1 MVKNGVILCPVDF
14 FPVSQH
20 AARYAIRL
28 AKRDNAK
35 LILLHVIEPIGPR
48 LPGVRDG
55 GLVTRAIKKTATERL
70 QELMNQ
76 SKAVQ
81 VPVTALVRVGDVV
94 SVIRSIVAKNHVDL
108 VVMGTHGR
116 SRIARLLMGSTTL
129 RVLRELRVPVLTIHN
144 VNVNPARRIRHILV
158 ITDLLRGSAEAVAHA
173 AGIATEYGAGL
184 TLLHVFHDVQD
195 AISGVYRLPLIKG
208 IRSQLKEMIP
218 PEARNTCSI
227 NVRIL
232 RGRPRR
238 RVLPWIER
246 EKVDLVVMNIHEKTL
261 MDWLMFGSFA
271 GQIIS
276 ESPVPVM
283 SIPAATASRV
293 RRQRLKKAA

>member
-35 LILLHVIEPIGPR
+35 LILLHVIEPIGPWV
-48 LPGVRDG
+48 PGARDG
-55 GLVTRAIKKTATERL
+55 DLITRAIKKTASERL
-70 QELMNQ
+70 LDIANQ
-76 SKAVQ
+76 AKAAQ
-81 VPVTALVRVGDVV
+81 VPVTALVRIGEVV
-94 SVIRSIVAKNHVDL
+94 TVIRSVVAKTHANL
-108 VVMGTHGR
+108 VVVGTHGR
-116 SRIARLLMGSTTL
+116 NRVARLLLGSTALHLL
-129 RVLRELRVPVLTIHN
+129 RQLRVPVLTIHD
-144 VNVNPARRIRHILV
+144 VNVNPARQIRHILL
-158 ITDLLRGSAEAVAHA
+158 ITDLLHGTTEAVARA
-173 AGIATEYGAGL
+173 AALATEYGARL

-195 AISGVYRLPLIKG
+195 AISGVYRLPLIQG
-208 IRSQLKEMIP
+208 IRRQLKEMVP
-218 PEARNTCSI
+218 SEARNTCSI

-238 RVLPWIER
+238 RVLPWLER

-261 MDWLMFGSFA
+261 MDWLMLGSFA

-283 SIPAATASRV
+283 SIPAATRAQHHRSR
-293 RRQRLKKAA
+293 AA